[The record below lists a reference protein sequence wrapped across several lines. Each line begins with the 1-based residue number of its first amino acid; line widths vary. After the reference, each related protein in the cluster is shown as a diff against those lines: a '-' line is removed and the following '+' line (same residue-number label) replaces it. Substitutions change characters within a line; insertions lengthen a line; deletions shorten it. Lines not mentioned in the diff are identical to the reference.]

1 LRPEQY
7 YALPSITR
15 FVDHIQNLPAIAG
28 LPGAPTPIAFALS
41 DAPKI
46 ERAAEVSLKKKEKAA
61 KGDLSAAPAN
71 NQVPGA
77 GNVSQSAPE
86 GVVAVGGKG
95 GKGGKKDKKAPAAA
109 GEEAGGKKSKSGG
122 PAPVPASA
130 ADAGEPAPSM
140 IDLRVGKIIQGAFL
154 P

>member
-1 LRPEQY
+1 MRPEEY

-15 FVDHIQNLPAIAG
+15 FVDHIQNLPAVAG
-28 LPGAPTPIAFALS
+28 LPGAPPPIAFALS

-71 NQVPGA
+71 TQVPGA
-77 GNVSQSAPE
+77 GNLSQSAPE
-86 GVVAVGGKG
+86 GVAAVG
-95 GKGGKKDKKAPAAA
+95 GKGGKKDKRAPTAAS
-109 GEEAGGKKSKSGG
+109 EEAGGKKSKGG
-122 PAPVPASA
+122 GSAPVPASA

-140 IDLRVGKIIQGAFL
+140 IDLRVGKIIQGAL
-154 P
+154 

>member
-1 LRPEQY
+1 MRPEEY

-15 FVDHIQNLPAIAG
+15 FVDHIQNLPSVAG

-46 ERAAEVSLKKKEKAA
+46 ERSAEVSLKKKDKAA
-61 KGDLSAAPAN
+61 KGDFSAAPAN
-71 NQVPGA
+71 LQVP
-77 GNVSQSAPE
+77 VSQSAPE
-86 GVVAVGGKG
+86 GVAAVGGKG
-95 GKGGKKDKKAPAAA
+95 GKGGKKDKRAPAAA
-109 GEEAGGKKSKSGG
+109 GEEVGGQKSKGG
-122 PAPVPASA
+122 GSAPVTAPA
-130 ADAGEPAPSM
+130 ADTGEPAPSM